1 MDAVGA
7 APNVTLREA
16 TKFDSAA
23 IAHLHAES
31 WRSAYRG
38 MLSDDYLDHRAH
50 SERAALWQ
58 RRFSEVASKPFFA
71 ILAEVG
77 AQLTGFAC
85 VFPQEHPEFGSFLDN
100 LHVTPQNTRQGIG
113 RQLLSAVAHRL
124 IADKVPGGLYLWVIE
139 KNSRARQFYAKA
151 GAVEVERVEL
161 PMPDG
166 SRLAEMRC
174 YWPDPARLL
183 P

>member
-1 MDAVGA
+1 VQL
-7 APNVTLREA
+7 PKVTLRVA
-16 TKFDSAA
+16 TKLDSAA

-38 MLSDDYLDHRAH
+38 ILSDDYLDQRAH
-50 SERAALWQ
+50 TERTALWQ
-58 RRFSEVASKPFFA
+58 SRFSEIASKPFFA
-71 ILAEVG
+71 VLAEAG
-77 AQLTGFAC
+77 AELAGFAC
-85 VFPQEHPEFGSFLDN
+85 VFPQEHPTFGSFLDN
-100 LHVTPQNTRQGIG
+100 LHVVPQSIGQGIG
-113 RQLLSAVAHRL
+113 RQLLGGVARRL

-139 KNSRARQFYAKA
+139 KNSRARKFYAKA

-166 SRLAEMRC
+166 ARLAEMRC

>member
-1 MDAVGA
+1 VQL
-7 APNVTLREA
+7 PKVTLREA
-16 TKFDSAA
+16 TQLDSAA

-38 MLSDDYLDHRAH
+38 ILSDDYLDQRAH

-58 RRFSEVASKPFFA
+58 SRFSEIASKPFFA
-71 ILAEVG
+71 VLAEAG
-77 AQLTGFAC
+77 AALAGFAC
-85 VFPQEHPEFGSFLDN
+85 VFPRENPTFGSFLDN
-100 LHVTPQNTRQGIG
+100 LHVVPQSIGQGIG
-113 RQLLSAVAHRL
+113 RQLLSEVARRL
-124 IADKVPGGLYLWVIE
+124 IAEEIPGGLYLWVIE
-139 KNSRARQFYAKA
+139 KNSRARKFYARA

-166 SRLAEMRC
+166 SRLPEMRC

-183 P
+183 S

>member
-1 MDAVGA
+1 MQL
-7 APNVTLREA
+7 PKVTLREA
-16 TKFDSAA
+16 TKLDSAA

-38 MLSDDYLDHRAH
+38 ILSDDYLDQRANT
-50 SERAALWQ
+50 ERAALWQ
-58 RRFSEVASKPFFA
+58 SRFSEIASKPFFA
-71 ILAEVG
+71 VLAETG
-77 AQLTGFAC
+77 AELAGFAC
-85 VFPQEHPEFGSFLDN
+85 VFPQEHPTFGSFLDN
-100 LHVTPQNTRQGIG
+100 LHVVPQSIGQGIG
-113 RQLLSAVAHRL
+113 RQLLGGVARRL

-139 KNSRARQFYAKA
+139 KNSRARKFYAKA

>member
-1 MDAVGA
+1 VQL
-7 APNVTLREA
+7 PKVTLREA
-16 TKFDSAA
+16 TKLDSAA

-38 MLSDDYLDHRAH
+38 ILSDDYLDQCAH
-50 SERAALWQ
+50 TERTALWQ
-58 RRFSEVASKPFFA
+58 SRFSEIASKPFFA
-71 ILAEVG
+71 VLAEDG
-77 AQLTGFAC
+77 AALVGFAC
-85 VFPQEHPEFGSFLDN
+85 VFPRENPTFGSFLDN
-100 LHVTPQNTRQGIG
+100 LHVAPQSIGQGIG
-113 RQLLSAVAHRL
+113 RQLLGGVAGRL
-124 IADKVPGGLYLWVIE
+124 IADKVRGGLYLWVIE
-139 KNSRARQFYAKA
+139 KNSRARKFYTKA

>member
-1 MDAVGA
+1 MQL
-7 APNVTLREA
+7 PKVTLREA
-16 TKFDSAA
+16 TKLDSAA

-38 MLSDDYLDHRAH
+38 ILSDDYLDQRAH

-58 RRFSEVASKPFFA
+58 SRFSEIASKPFFA
-71 ILAEVG
+71 VLAEAG
-77 AQLTGFAC
+77 AALAGFAC
-85 VFPQEHPEFGSFLDN
+85 VFPRENPTFGSFLDN
-100 LHVTPQNTRQGIG
+100 LHVVPQSTGQGIG
-113 RQLLSAVAHRL
+113 MRLLSEVAGRL

-139 KNSRARQFYAKA
+139 KNSRARKFYAKA

-174 YWPDPARLL
+174 YWPDLGRLHG
-183 P
+183 

>member
-1 MDAVGA
+1 VQL
-7 APNVTLREA
+7 PKVTLREA
-16 TKFDSAA
+16 TKLDSAA

-38 MLSDDYLDHRAH
+38 ILSDDYLDQRAH
-50 SERAALWQ
+50 TERAALWQ
-58 RRFSEVASKPFFA
+58 SRFSEIASKPFFA
-71 ILAEVG
+71 VLAEAG
-77 AQLTGFAC
+77 AELAGFAC
-85 VFPQEHPEFGSFLDN
+85 VFPQEHLTFGSFLDN
-100 LHVTPQNTRQGIG
+100 LHVVPQSIGRGIG
-113 RQLLSAVAHRL
+113 RQLLGGVARRL
-124 IADKVPGGLYLWVIE
+124 IADKVPGGIYLWVIE
-139 KNSRARQFYAKA
+139 KNSRARKFYARA

-161 PMPDG
+161 PIPDG

>member
-1 MDAVGA
+1 VQL
-7 APNVTLREA
+7 PKVTLREA
-16 TKFDSAA
+16 TNLDSAA

-38 MLSDDYLDHRAH
+38 ILSDDYLDQRAH
-50 SERAALWQ
+50 TERAALWQ
-58 RRFSEVASKPFFA
+58 SRFSEIASKPFFA
-71 ILAEVG
+71 VLAEAG
-77 AQLTGFAC
+77 AELAGFAC
-85 VFPQEHPEFGSFLDN
+85 VFPQEHPTFGSFLDN
-100 LHVTPQNTRQGIG
+100 LHVVPQSIGQGIG
-113 RQLLSAVAHRL
+113 RQLLGGVARRL

-139 KNSRARQFYAKA
+139 KNSRARQFYSKA
-151 GAVEVERVEL
+151 GAVEVERAEL